1 MANIESAGNIQV
13 IRNDGFT
20 WIDVSR
26 PTREEMKELG
36 RNFSFHELN
45 LDDCLS
51 KIQIPKI
58 DRYPDHIFLI
68 LHFPVVERE
77 SVARASQLSVFMGAG
92 YLVTVHQDDLRRL
105 IEIFGACA
113 TDEKQ
118 RAELMGRSSGY
129 LFHSVV
135 DALVDDLLDF
145 VRKARGNIEDIED
158 AVFDE
163 RTSVAK
169 EVSYLR
175 RQTLALRRM
184 AVELKAT
191 LLEFGVKD
199 IQKFSGGEDLV
210 PYFDDVKD
218 HLEKAVRILDE
229 AKDTVEIFKDTDFM
243 HGVDKSNK
251 ILAVLTIIF
260 TLSMPATILSSFYG
274 MNIDM
279 PVIQG
284 PYAMLAIVSALSLFS
299 AFGMFWYFRRL
310 KWI

>member
-118 RAELMGRSSGY
+118 RTELMGRSSGY

>member
-58 DRYPDHIFLI
+58 DRYSDHIFLI

-105 IEIFGACA
+105 IEIFAACA
-113 TDEKQ
+113 TDDKQ
-118 RAELMGRSSGY
+118 RTELMGRSSGY

-191 LLEFGVKD
+191 LLEFGVRD
-199 IQKFSGGEDLV
+199 IQKFSAGEDLV
-210 PYFDDVKD
+210 PYFDDVRD

-243 HGVDKSNK
+243 HGVDRSNK

-279 PVIQG
+279 PAIQG
-284 PYAMLAIVSALSLFS
+284 PYATLGIVSALSLFS